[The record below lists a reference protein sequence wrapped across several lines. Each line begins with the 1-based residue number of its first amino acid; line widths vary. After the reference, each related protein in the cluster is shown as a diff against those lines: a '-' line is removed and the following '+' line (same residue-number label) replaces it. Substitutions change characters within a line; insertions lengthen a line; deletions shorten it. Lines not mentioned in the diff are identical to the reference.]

1 MQIVFHIG
9 ANCTDGERLLK
20 SLLKN
25 AETFAGQ
32 GIRVPGPGR
41 FRRLLRETIQNLGGG
56 APAPETRDI
65 LLDAIIDDD
74 AVTRVVMS
82 HGAFLG
88 VPNQIFA
95 DGRFYALAERKIG
108 GLAALFPDDEL
119 ELHLALRNIAT
130 FLPAVFEAARAE
142 DFGMFMAGADPR
154 SLRWSDLIAR
164 LQTAA
169 PNARLTVWCNEDTP
183 LIWAQL
189 IRELSG
195 VDPLAKITGGFDL
208 LSEIMTKDGMK
219 RFLTYLKSHP
229 PQTETQKRRVIA
241 AFLDKYAIPE
251 EIEEELDLPGWD
263 AALVAELSE
272 RYDEDVYRIEKMPG
286 VSFIAP

>member
-9 ANCTDGERLLK
+9 ANCTDGGRLLK

-25 AETFAGQ
+25 AGTFADQ

-41 FRRLLRETIQNLGGG
+41 FRRLLRETIENLNGGP
-56 APAPETRDI
+56 PAPETRDI
-65 LLDAIIDDD
+65 LIDAIVDDD
-74 AVTRVVMS
+74 AITRLVMS
-82 HGAFLG
+82 HVAFLA
-88 VPNQIFA
+88 VPNQIFV
-95 DGRFYALAERKIG
+95 DGQFYAHAERKVA
-108 GLAALFPDDEL
+108 GLASLFPEDEL
-119 ELHLALRNIAT
+119 ELHIGLRNIAT
-130 FLPAVFEAARAE
+130 FLPAVFAAAKAE
-142 DFGMFMAGADPR
+142 DFGIFLAGADPL
-154 SLRWSDLIAR
+154 SLRWSEFIAR
-164 LQTAA
+164 IQSAA
-169 PNARLTVWCNEDTP
+169 PNASLTVWCNEDTP

-195 VDPLAKITGGFDL
+195 VDPLAKINGGFDL
-208 LSEIMTKDGMK
+208 LSEIMTQDGMK

-229 PQTETQKRRVIA
+229 PQTESQKRRIMA

-251 EIEEELDLPGWD
+251 EIEEELDVPGWD
-263 AALVAELSE
+263 TQIVAELSE